1 MKTHSSKKH
10 KAGNPSARQVYPVQM
25 GMCTM
30 SRRIS
35 IPRVLH
41 AGLITRFSGA
51 SAYVKSNAT
60 LKGGSVAYKHGALE
74 RIDCSTAQ
82 LVLGL
87 GAGMHALSVSR
98 SPKGIGTLLRQR
110 SSPPADIRKAVTPL
124 GANGIPLGITGIKEG
139 GRPHFPR
146 LSPGQCDSI
155 LTTVQQYAQT
165 AQNAYTSAQ
174 ADYAQADADMTQGYA
189 IDPSGSL
196 LITDLGVWTQLQA
209 LAAAGI
215 AALTDISMQSN
226 IAAQAAASALL
237 FNNVSCGNLA
247 QIQQAIDSAST
258 AANNTSDMNNS
269 WGTILLMGYFL
280 GIQSIPKPSP
290 PPPPSITA
298 SCVSIAF
305 KEVFGIPYEMN
316 VSLTEACT
324 QSLLSTLQQYCGS
337 PSIGNYIT
345 DITGVI
351 AGVGAAI
358 ATGATG
364 FGAVTGM
371 LGAGMAALKADCQL
385 IQQIIPE
392 ADNHGRGI
400 SLNFSAIPLLGSA
413 AFAGFFAAEFFIAEE
428 ATLIAEAFTSGGTG
442 DAIIDGFWI
451 TGN

>member
-1 MKTHSSKKH
+1 
-10 KAGNPSARQVYPVQM
+10 
-25 GMCTM
+25 
-30 SRRIS
+30 
-35 IPRVLH
+35 
-41 AGLITRFSGA
+41 
-51 SAYVKSNAT
+51 
-60 LKGGSVAYKHGALE
+60 
-74 RIDCSTAQ
+74 
-82 LVLGL
+82 
-87 GAGMHALSVSR
+87 
-98 SPKGIGTLLRQR
+98 
-110 SSPPADIRKAVTPL
+110 
-124 GANGIPLGITGIKEG
+124 
-139 GRPHFPR
+139 
-146 LSPGQCDSI
+146 
-155 LTTVQQYAQT
+155 
-165 AQNAYTSAQ
+165 
-174 ADYAQADADMTQGYA
+174 MTQGYA